1 MVSSPSGGFVAWGAH
16 TAPVSIRSPLVA
28 FVLAAGLV
36 VALSPLAWWD
46 EADGAGYTI
55 LLLWQAAPFALLAYF
70 VDQRWLSAPAAV
82 VGVLVLAAATVAN
95 QILTARDDSSTGSL
109 TLLWIP
115 FWLMAVPPLV
125 QVGQWLVRTTA
136 SRIRNRA

>member
-1 MVSSPSGGFVAWGAH
+1 
-16 TAPVSIRSPLVA
+16 VA
-28 FVLAAGLV
+28 FVLAAGIA
-36 VALSPLAWWD
+36 VALSPFLWWD
-46 EADGAGYTI
+46 DADGVGDAI

-70 VDQRWLSAPAAV
+70 VDQRWLSAPGVVAAA
-82 VGVLVLAAATVAN
+82 LVLAAATVAN

-125 QVGQWLVRTTA
+125 QVGEWLVRLAAVRT
-136 SRIRNRA
+136 RGRG